1 MIDRSTLFSWA
12 PWLALLAGGIYI
24 LVDGS
29 EFILHLATVTAIYA
43 ALAISLN
50 LAFGYTGLFSIAH
63 ASLFGIG
70 AYGTGILLSK
80 FGLPFPAAILF
91 GALVSGGVGAAIAA
105 IFSKMDGPYF
115 AIGTFALGELV
126 RIILNEW
133 RGMTGGPMGLSVPRP
148 TVQLAAL
155 ALDLNDRP
163 TFFAIAALLLAAT
176 AGSVAI
182 LLRSR
187 LGAKMTHVRDD
198 PSLAAS
204 LGVPI
209 LRTKIQAFF
218 ASGVLAGLAGGLFGV
233 YLQFIAPSSF
243 SGMESVRLVM
253 MVVIGGAATMF
264 GPVVRAAIIVLL
276 PQALRMDPT
285 DSLIGTGLILIAVV
299 LLMPKGIVG
308 SLGPVLRRRK
318 PAPRPAA
325 AAVPLVPGRAGS
337 AGNGR

>member
-1 MIDRSTLFSWA
+1 MDQRAILSWA
-12 PWLALLAGGIYI
+12 PWVALLGAAVYM
-24 LVDGS
+24 LMSGS
-29 EFILHLATVTAIYA
+29 DFILHLATVTAIYA

-70 AYGTGILLSK
+70 AYGAGILLSR
-80 FGLPFPAAILF
+80 FGMPFPAAIAL
-91 GALVSGGVGAAIAA
+91 GALVSGAVGAAIAA

-133 RGMTGGPMGLSVPRP
+133 RSVTGGPMGLSVPRP
-148 TVQLAAL
+148 TLDWFFVT
-155 ALDLNDRP
+155 LDLNDRP
-163 TFFAIAALLLAAT
+163 TFFAVAAVLLGAT
-176 AGSVAI
+176 AGFVAL

-187 LGAKMTHVRDD
+187 LGARMTHVRDD
-198 PSLAAS
+198 PNLAAS
-204 LGVPI
+204 LGVPV
-209 LRTKIQAFF
+209 LRTKIYAFF
-218 ASGVLAGLAGGLFGV
+218 MSGVLAGLAGGLFGI

-264 GPVVRAAIIVLL
+264 GPVVGAAVIVLL

-285 DSLIGTGLILIAVV
+285 DSLICTGLILIAVV
-299 LLMPKGIVG
+299 LFMPKGIVG
-308 SLGPVLRRRK
+308 SLAPLLRRKARPG
-318 PAPRPAA
+318 PAIPTSMPLMPDRPA
-325 AAVPLVPGRAGS
+325 R
-337 AGNGR
+337 AGNGG